1 MKLSEHKI
9 SKVLKAQKPKRTSKV
24 AGEVSGHMKLTCYAV
39 KALNDNDIIASYEN
53 ICAAMWTLFPKVE
66 RFHLYGFDDIADIDF
81 MEKCIKL
88 RALSSYKVL
97 SGGNTS
103 DKKIN
108 EPFSLTQKGALW
120 AKEAEAILTGKIKSS
135 AKEKTQDEYKGQ
147 VDYHEKD
154 LQKIITSEL
163 YKISMTEPDT
173 NLQKPEISYAL
184 GFFYR
189 DKTFVVDFKK
199 RLKII
204 EGWLKQ
210 RKTEGKSNETDEKV
224 RSFIRWIL
232 SKGSLS

>member
-1 MKLSEHKI
+1 MKLSQHKI
-9 SKVLKAQKPKRTSKV
+9 SNVLNVQKPKRVSAI
-24 AGEVSGHMKLTCYAV
+24 AGGASGHMKLTCYAV
-39 KALNDNDIIASYEN
+39 KVLNDNDITASYEN
-53 ICAAMWTLFPKVE
+53 ICAAMWRMFPKVE
-66 RFHLYGFDDIADIDF
+66 KFHLYGFDDIPNIDE

-88 RALSSYKVL
+88 RGLSSYKVL

-120 AKEAEAILTGKIKSS
+120 AKEAEALLNGRIKSS
-135 AKEKTQDEYKGQ
+135 AKEKTEDEYEGQ

-163 YKISMTEPDT
+163 YKISKAEPGT

-189 DKTFVVDFKK
+189 DQKFVDDFK
-199 RLKII
+199 RRFKII

-210 RKTEGKSNETDEKV
+210 RENEGKSDETDEQV
-224 RSFIRWIL
+224 RSFIDWIR
-232 SKGSLS
+232 SKGSL